1 MILPS
6 RRSALRGDLNDGI
19 RESLRG
25 FLRQIVPYAALDGP
39 VGVSA
44 REFLRIG
51 AGVWVGCAV
60 SVAFQCDRRDCDD
73 RGPGE
78 PPFQIV
84 ILRLAF
90 SQAEPPT
97 VIVDDDADVIR

>member
-44 REFLRIG
+44 GEFLRVG
-51 AGVWVGCAV
+51 TRVRVWCTIR
-60 SVAFQCDRRDCDD
+60 VAFQCDRRDCDD
-73 RGPGE
+73 RRPGE

-90 SQAEPPT
+90 SESKPPA
-97 VIVDDDADVIR
+97 VVM